1 MEEHGIPGIVLMEN
15 AGIRLAEEVLK
26 LPGEEK
32 NRVVLIAGKGN
43 NGGDVL
49 VAARH
54 LFNKGV
60 PIRVFL
66 VGESG
71 GMAGDAGA
79 NAGILDRMGIPVVEV
94 SGSAGLEAVKE
105 ALGWGHVV
113 RHICTGFKGELR
125 GVPLEIIRA
134 AWQRGAVVSADIPPH

>member
-1 MEEHGIPGIVLMEN
+1 MRVVTPKQMREIDRKAMEEHGIPGIVLMEN

-66 VGESG
+66 VGASS
-71 GMAGDAGA
+71 GMAGDAGV

-94 SGSAGLEAVKE
+94 SDGAGLEAVKE
-105 ALGWGHVV
+105 ALGWGQVV
-113 RHICTGFKGELR
+113 VDGIFGTGFKG
-125 GVPLEIIRA
+125 
-134 AWQRGAVVSADIPPH
+134 D